1 MIKELIFGYVKVVS
15 HLSNVVKWNT
25 ESDDMESML
34 IARDKGVNIISY
46 IDFSN
51 FFTWSGVF
59 LI

>member
-1 MIKELIFGYVKVVS
+1 MDFEYVKVVS
-15 HLSNVVKWNT
+15 QLSNFVKWNT